1 MSKPSVVSLG
11 PWEGRLQFATTSYPS
26 IYFLEGL
33 DDTLSRVLKNL
44 PVLLVALGQGR
55 YREAVSGALCPWPPS
70 SPLVWPHHLHSAS
83 TGPEN
88 SSKVLASQGSMQAG
102 NRSFLLSPQTSFTQR
117 NYFEILI
124 YVVTCTNSAFLF
136 IAKQYSLF
144 IHFLMD
150 NLNCF
155 QFGEI
160 TNKAATF
167 TQVFV
172 QTYVFILLGKYIEVY
187 CRDHRVEVCLVF

>member
-1 MSKPSVVSLG
+1 
-11 PWEGRLQFATTSYPS
+11 
-26 IYFLEGL
+26 
-33 DDTLSRVLKNL
+33 
-44 PVLLVALGQGR
+44 
-55 YREAVSGALCPWPPS
+55 
-70 SPLVWPHHLHSAS
+70 
-83 TGPEN
+83 
-88 SSKVLASQGSMQAG
+88 MQAG

-155 QFGEI
+155 QFGKI

-187 CRDHRVEVCLVF
+187 CRDHRVEVCLAFCLTAMPFF